1 MKKISVLLIA
11 LALALT
17 LTSCAFVKG
26 MVVKCEVKFDLN
38 GGVAGADFVESVT
51 VKYGQTVAMPTPTM
65 ENFSF
70 EGWYDG
76 ETLYT
81 SETPIEK
88 DVTLTAKWTFNN
100 TYTLAFDT
108 NGMADVPVSYPVI
121 GELPAIP
128 AAPQVE
134 GYVFA
139 GWYFEPEYT
148 TRFFFDYSLNEATT
162 LYAKFYDLSLGEYTV
177 ISNYE
182 QLAAIKDAP
191 DAKYLLACDIN
202 CKGEL
207 LAPINEFTGE
217 LEGNGYRIFNF
228 DINEDSSNVAFIRTN
243 KGTVKNLT
251 FDDFTFDVL
260 MSSADTKY
268 YGVIC
273 GINEGT
279 VENCHTTDGVVTV
292 NCSING
298 ANSKVNFGGIVGQNA
313 GIIEGCT
320 NNSTINANFTAT
332 GYYIG
337 AISGSRGGS
346 MEPKVAGVCGYVL
359 ETGKVI
365 DCANFADITI
375 TAKSENQYGYSYI
388 DAAGII
394 SENRGKVESSKNT
407 GNININLIDAGYIT
421 FDVGGGVAYNTG
433 SITNSYV
440 KCNININNNSNDVDN
455 ILGGFACYNSGKLYN
470 CYSAVN
476 IKDTTA
482 VYKALGGFVG
492 FNELLSGNESLVN
505 KCFAMGSIEIA
516 GTSTNVGAFVGL
528 STGTVKDAY
537 YADTLTINKVVTTTD
552 ENGETVETIEVVTYT
567 NNIGNAKPEG
577 ELLAL
582 DFLENTL
589 YFDRMVWFLV
599 EGKLPE
605 LR

>member
-26 MVVKCEVKFDLN
+26 LVVKCEVKFDLN

-100 TYTLAFDT
+100 TYTLTFDT

-162 LYAKFYDLSLGEYTV
+162 LYAKFYDLALGEYTV

-260 MSSADTKY
+260 LGSSGEKY
-268 YGVIC
+268 YGVVC
-273 GINEGT
+273 GINHGAI
-279 VENCHTTDGVVTV
+279 ENCHIT
-292 NCSING
+292 NG
-298 ANSKVNFGGIVGQNA
+298 AIKGEFSIGSDASSTVYMGAIAGDNLGTIV
-313 GIIEGCT
+313 GCT
-320 NNSTINANFTAT
+320 NSATIDTKFTSSGHSTYWQYY
-332 GYYIG
+332 GYMYPRI
-337 AISGSRGGS
+337 
-346 MEPKVAGVCGYVL
+346 AGICGYVGP
-359 ETGKVI
+359 TGTVT

-375 TAKSENQYGYSYI
+375 NANSANAYGRNYI
-388 DAAGII
+388 YASGIVALNE
-394 SENRGKVESSKNT
+394 SGKIDSSKSL
-407 GNININLIDAGYIT
+407 GNINMTLTDSGYMY
-421 FDVGGGVAYNTG
+421 FVVGGGVAYNKSGTV
-433 SITNSYV
+433 TNSFAR
-440 KCNININNNSNDVDN
+440 CNVTIDNNSNDVDN
-455 ILGGFACYNSGKLYN
+455 LLGGFAGYNSGKLYN

-476 IKDTTA
+476 IKDTSA

-492 FNELLSGNESLVN
+492 WNELLSGNESLVN

-516 GTSTNVGAFVGL
+516 GTPTNVGAFVGL

-537 YADTLTINKVVTTTD
+537 CADTLTINKVVTTTD
-552 ENGETVETIEVVTYT
+552 ENGETVETIEAVTYT

-599 EGKLPE
+599 DGKLPE